1 MLASEIKSTELPE
14 LKITEHNKTFF
25 LDYLAEKQIGEK
37 GECWKNICSGTYD
50 YCLKE
55 KTRITDKWLEPQKPF
70 KFEYM
75 MLARLQSD
83 CDYYLGYG
91 NRNPKHLWGITE
103 ASHIAEM
110 KRLYEL
116 LPVKPEWLFMAEIEK
131 YAREMIREEKEESTD
146 EILT

>member
-1 MLASEIKSTELPE
+1 MNLPE
-14 LKITEHNKTFF
+14 FRITEHNKTFF
-25 LDYLAEKQIGEK
+25 LDSLAEKQIGEK

-55 KTRITDKWLEPQKPF
+55 KTLLIDKWLEPQKPY
-70 KFEYM
+70 KHEYM

-91 NRNPKHLWGITE
+91 KRNPKYLWADNE
-103 ASHIAEM
+103 AAHIGEM
-110 KRLYEL
+110 KRLYGL
-116 LPVKPEWLFMAEIEK
+116 LPVKPEWLSMETIEK
-131 YAREMIREEKEESTD
+131 YAREMIREEKEEST